1 VSNPNQQ
8 VLTWIEGSISP
19 LNVLTLRFTIA
30 RRKAKVVGKKKEH
43 FCHIPVYS
51 VAPVVS
57 IRLQQAEA

>member
-8 VLTWIEGSISP
+8 VLTWIDYSISP
-19 LNVLTLRFTIA
+19 LWAVTRCVTTA
-30 RRKAKVVGKKKEH
+30 RRKAEVVGKKKEH

-51 VAPVVS
+51 VAPIAS